1 MQSKKH
7 KEFQVR
13 SFKKQNK
20 QLVPDSKELT
30 ERGHVVIT
38 DRERETANRYVR
50 STKLWY
56 ELDEEKKQG
65 RPKKE
70 EK

>member
-1 MQSKKH
+1 M
-7 KEFQVR
+7 R
-13 SFKKQNK
+13 SLKKQNK
-20 QLVPDSKELT
+20 QLIPDSKELT

-38 DRERETANRYVR
+38 DRERETANKYVK

-56 ELDEEKKQG
+56 ELDEEEKKPG

>member
-1 MQSKKH
+1 M
-7 KEFQVR
+7 R

-20 QLVPDSKELT
+20 QLVPESKELT

>member
-1 MQSKKH
+1 
-7 KEFQVR
+7 
-13 SFKKQNK
+13 
-20 QLVPDSKELT
+20 LVPDSKELT